1 MNLLDSASHM
11 SCNLIDMASS
21 LQPEDSQ
28 DCQRAE
34 DTVAIHTGATMMM
47 TPSSLLVASAD
58 VRLYFHKVST

>member
-1 MNLLDSASHM
+1 
-11 SCNLIDMASS
+11 MASS

-28 DCQRAE
+28 DWQRAE

-58 VRLYFHKVST
+58 VRLYLHKVSA